1 MTGPLTTTTEN
12 KVTPPMTPDAV
23 HAARLQL
30 NMTLRELAEA
40 LRMGTDGRR
49 AVRRWETGDRPI
61 SGPASV
67 AIEAML
73 GGWRPQHVGA
83 PE

>member
-1 MTGPLTTTTEN
+1 
-12 KVTPPMTPDAV
+12 MTPEEV
-23 HAARLQL
+23 IFARLRL
-30 NMTLRELAEA
+30 GMTLRELAEA

-73 GGWRPQHVGA
+73 GGWRPAHIIETGELA
-83 PE
+83 

>member
-1 MTGPLTTTTEN
+1 MT
-12 KVTPPMTPDAV
+12 VPMTPEEV
-23 HAARLQL
+23 NFARLRL
-30 NMTLRELAEA
+30 GMTLRELAEA

-73 GGWRPQHVGA
+73 GGWRPAHIIEAGELA
-83 PE
+83 

>member
-1 MTGPLTTTTEN
+1 
-12 KVTPPMTPDAV
+12 VTVPMTPEEV
-23 HAARLQL
+23 NLARLRL
-30 NMTLRELAEA
+30 GMTLRELAEA

-73 GGWRPQHVGA
+73 GGWRPAHIIETGELA
-83 PE
+83 

>member
-1 MTGPLTTTTEN
+1 MT
-12 KVTPPMTPDAV
+12 VPMTPEEV
-23 HAARLQL
+23 IFARLRL
-30 NMTLRELAEA
+30 GMTLRELAEA

-73 GGWRPQHVGA
+73 GGWRPAHIIETGELA
-83 PE
+83 

>member
-1 MTGPLTTTTEN
+1 MT
-12 KVTPPMTPDAV
+12 VPMTPEEV
-23 HAARLQL
+23 NFARLRL
-30 NMTLRELAEA
+30 GMTLRELAEA

-73 GGWRPQHVGA
+73 GGWRPAHIVETGELA
-83 PE
+83 

>member
-1 MTGPLTTTTEN
+1 MT
-12 KVTPPMTPDAV
+12 VPMTPEEV
-23 HAARLQL
+23 NFARLRL
-30 NMTLRELAEA
+30 GMTLRELAEA

-73 GGWRPQHVGA
+73 GGWRPAHIIETGELA
-83 PE
+83 

>member
-1 MTGPLTTTTEN
+1 
-12 KVTPPMTPDAV
+12 VTAPMTPEEV
-23 HAARLQL
+23 NFARLRL
-30 NMTLRELAEA
+30 GMTLRELAEA

-73 GGWRPQHVGA
+73 GGWRPAHTIEAGEMA
-83 PE
+83 

>member
-1 MTGPLTTTTEN
+1 MTA
-12 KVTPPMTPDAV
+12 PMTPEEV
-23 HAARLQL
+23 NLARIRLG
-30 NMTLRELAEA
+30 MTLRELAEA

-73 GGWRPQHVGA
+73 GGWRPAHIIEVGEMA
-83 PE
+83 